1 MKKKYFVRGLGVGI
15 IFGALIMLA
24 AYMTSG
30 KKSISDEEVIAR
42 AKKLGMVKESEYV
55 LTGSTD
61 SDATNKS
68 LDELVQESAEMSAT
82 ATQATTEVTT
92 EATTEATT
100 EQETTQATTEATTEK
115 ATTEATTEKA
125 TTEKPKKEDAKVTIT
140 VSGGMSSET
149 ISGLLEDAGLV
160 DSASKF
166 NRFLVEKG
174 YDMKLETGSFEI
186 KTGMSYEEIAKI
198 LTTKQ

>member
-82 ATQATTEVTT
+82 ATQETT

-186 KTGMSYEEIAKI
+186 KAGMSYEEIAKI